1 MKTTTSNGAF
11 LALLFLAGLSACGG
25 GQGEERG
32 EGAEA
37 DAESTEA
44 TASKDGTDFVLYY
57 PDRLAEVA
65 PETFRVR
72 FETTKGEF
80 LVEVTRGWAPN
91 GADRLYNLVKNGY
104 YDGVY
109 FHRVRAGFMAQFGT
123 HGEPQVQVRWKEA
136 TIEDDPVL
144 QSNTRGMLT
153 YAKTG
158 RPNSRSTQLFINYR
172 DNSNL
177 DLQGFAPVGRVIEGM
192 EVVDQLHSGYGEIAD
207 LEGNGPDTRYM
218 EYEGNRYL
226 EENFPDLD
234 HIISATL
241 AEPAGE

>member
-1 MKTTTSNGAF
+1 METTTSNRAF
-11 LALLFLAGLSACGG
+11 LALLFLAFLSACGG
-25 GQGEERG
+25 GQGEEGG

-37 DAESTEA
+37 GAESTEA
-44 TASKDGTDFVLYY
+44 SASEDDPDLVLYY
-57 PDRLAEVA
+57 PDRLVEVA
-65 PETFRVR
+65 PVTFQVR

-80 LVEVTRGWAPN
+80 LAEVTRAWAPN

-109 FHRVRAGFMAQFGT
+109 FYRVMAGFMAQFGT
-123 HGEPQVQVRWKEA
+123 HGEPQVQVRWRKA

-153 YAKTG
+153 YAKTS

-177 DLQGFAPVGRVIEGM
+177 DLQGFAPLGRVTEGM
-192 EVVDQLHSGYGEIAD
+192 EVVDQLYSGYGDTAGRGD
-207 LEGNGPDTRYM
+207 GPDPRYM

-234 HIISATL
+234 QIISATL
-241 AEPAGE
+241 VEPTVN